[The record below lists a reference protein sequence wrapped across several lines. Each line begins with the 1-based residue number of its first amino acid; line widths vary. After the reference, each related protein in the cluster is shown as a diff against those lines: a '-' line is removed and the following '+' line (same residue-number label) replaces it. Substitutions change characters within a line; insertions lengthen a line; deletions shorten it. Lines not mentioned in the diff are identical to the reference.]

1 MRNLATRTSVENA
14 LRVHAPQK
22 QNVLSVFTILSLYPP
37 TWKTLWA
44 FTFSQWLLC
53 AWLFEVK
60 MTRIVKKLT
69 NSEDFA
75 SWNTSTRKFRPTVWA
90 SVTWTAPERVLAAA
104 STFFLARQ
112 KSVKWTR
119 LHERLDLKITQAA
132 RILPTWKMPWEV
144 WRLYIDITE
153 PFDSIDTLDFPIKTG
168 WQHTKFLTLS
178 LHRAYGNF
186 YGELIFRYWDKEE
199 FKNTLQ
205 SSKTLRKIDK

>member
-1 MRNLATRTSVENA
+1 MSCLRENSITIEQR
-14 LRVHAPQK
+14 LDEKLSNSNICWKMLCVHAPQK

-90 SVTWTAPERVLAAA
+90 SVTWTAPERVPAAA
-104 STFFLARQ
+104 STFFLVRH

-132 RILPTWKMPWEV
+132 RILPTWKMSWEV
-144 WRLYIDITE
+144 WRLYIDNRY
-153 PFDSIDTLDFPIKTG
+153 
-168 WQHTKFLTLS
+168 H
-178 LHRAYGNF
+178 AY
-186 YGELIFRYWDKEE
+186 I
-199 FKNTLQ
+199 
-205 SSKTLRKIDK
+205 

>member
-1 MRNLATRTSVENA
+1 MSCLRENSITIEQR
-14 LRVHAPQK
+14 LDEKLSNSNICWKMLCVHAPQK

-44 FTFSQWLLC
+44 FAFSLRLLY

-119 LHERLDLKITQAA
+119 LHERLGLKITQAA
-132 RILPTWKMPWEV
+132 QILPTWKMSWEV
-144 WRLYIDITE
+144 WRLYIDNRY
-153 PFDSIDTLDFPIKTG
+153 
-168 WQHTKFLTLS
+168 H
-178 LHRAYGNF
+178 AY
-186 YGELIFRYWDKEE
+186 I
-199 FKNTLQ
+199 
-205 SSKTLRKIDK
+205 